1 MESLTTLKEEC
12 DVSLDKSEIYIKL
25 PNGERIGLL
34 SEMHTAN
41 CDFGDFDEP
50 IENLLRSYNETTDL
64 ALKDTIEQKI
74 DAQCSA
80 FADFLGIQ
88 YREIQSLISFDDL
101 STGIKQTL
109 VTPKI

>member
-1 MESLTTLKEEC
+1 MELLTTLQEEC
-12 DVSLDKSEIYIKL
+12 NISPNKYEIYIKL
-25 PNGERIGLL
+25 PNGERISLL

-41 CDFGDFDEP
+41 YDFGDFDEP
-50 IENLLRSYNETTDL
+50 IENLLSSYNETTDL

-74 DAQCSA
+74 DAQCFA

-88 YREIQSLISFDDL
+88 YGEIQSLISIEDL